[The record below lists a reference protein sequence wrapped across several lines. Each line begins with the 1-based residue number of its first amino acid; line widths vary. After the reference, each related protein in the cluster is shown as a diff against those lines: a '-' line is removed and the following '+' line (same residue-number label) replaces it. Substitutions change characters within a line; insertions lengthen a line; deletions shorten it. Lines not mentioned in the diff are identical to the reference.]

1 MRSYEVHAGR
11 YHIFGNS
18 KAITV
23 PIGVREALRLQPDDL
38 LLMSVWGSL
47 LIMRRVDKRDVVDV
61 DAIPAAAIPG
71 STLSQVKNGQ

>member
-1 MRSYEVHAGR
+1 MRPYEVHAGR
-11 YHIFGNS
+11 YHVFGNS

-23 PIGVREALRLQPDDL
+23 PIGVREAMRLQPDDL

-61 DAIPAAAIPG
+61 DSIPATVIPG
-71 STLSQVKNGQ
+71 GAVSQVKNGD